1 MTKGKGSQV
10 QFAALH
16 LGSLYEALPQHS
28 SRGYEGPLAEQVYEH
43 ILTTLVF
50 PPEGGDVRCGSKITE
65 SELADKLQ
73 ISNGPVREAL
83 FRLRQEGWIRT
94 RPNRGSYL
102 VDFSDREIAAEIFRF
117 RLSVETGAFY
127 SLAEAIT
134 DAQIHELK
142 NVVDELNEARKRAA
156 IADFR
161 KADIEFHLKV
171 VEFAGGQALKA
182 VYRPKLLQWYAMAYH
197 VLKQTLGDENWRR
210 HMEVPATSHSM
221 LYRSLARHN
230 PSGAAEIISQHFDYI
245 AHILEIR
252 RDSTDR

>member
-1 MTKGKGSQV
+1 MTNEKEGQV
-10 QFAALH
+10 SVAAFRLQA
-16 LGSLYEALPQHS
+16 LYEAMPQHS
-28 SRGYEGPLAEQVYEH
+28 SRSYEGPLAEQVYEH

-50 PPEGGDVRCGSKITE
+50 PPEGGEVQVGSKITE

-102 VDFSDREIAAEIFRF
+102 VDFSDRKIAAEIFRF

-134 DAQIHELK
+134 DAQLGELK
-142 NVVDELNEARKRAA
+142 NVVDALNEASGRAA

-197 VLKQTLGDENWRR
+197 VLKQTLGNENWKR
-210 HMEVPATSHSM
+210 HLEVPATSHSR
-221 LYRSLARHN
+221 LYGCLAQHN
-230 PSGAAEIISQHFDYI
+230 PAEAAQVISRHFDYI
-245 AHILEIR
+245 AHILEIGR
-252 RDSTDR
+252 ASTNR